1 MNDNELVQVG
11 DIFINDSAGDIYKV
25 IKILNGEIFP
35 DDPFFRV
42 VSLDDHEQDISGGF
56 TLHEAREAKLQLYKA
71 VSIF

>member
-1 MNDNELVQVG
+1 MNDNKLVQVG

-25 IKILNGEIFP
+25 IEILNGEIFP

-42 VSLDDHEQDISGGF
+42 VSLDDREQDTSGGF
-56 TLHEAREAKLQLYKA
+56 TLFQAREANLELYKA